1 MDEKHGIQRYCR
13 KCGKALNES
22 DEAYCSQCQV
32 EIAEEN
38 IDDPREEVL
47 EELSSGEKRESRV
60 KLAVLIVV
68 LLVAVGVIIYRIPAF
83 TAALEDD
90 QPIRK
95 GTYETDAGTDR
106 CISNLWVI
114 SKMLGDGDLPDSS
127 IVCPESGK
135 PYTVV
140 EDAVNTT
147 VFCPNPREH
156 GLMEIRVSK
165 MFPCPEVK
173 Q

>member
-1 MDEKHGIQRYCR
+1 MDERNGIQRCCR

-22 DEAYCSQCQV
+22 EEAYCSQCQV
-32 EIAEEN
+32 EMAEGSIEE
-38 IDDPREEVL
+38 PLEEMPEEV
-47 EELSSGEKRESRV
+47 SPGKDQV
-60 KLAVLIVV
+60 KLVVLMAV
-68 LLVAVGVIIYRIPAF
+68 LLVAVGVIIYRVPAF
-83 TAALEDD
+83 TTALEDN

-95 GTYETDAGTDR
+95 GTYETDAVTDR

-114 SKMLGDGDLPDSS
+114 SKMLGDGNLPDSS

-165 MFPCPEVK
+165 MFPRPEVK